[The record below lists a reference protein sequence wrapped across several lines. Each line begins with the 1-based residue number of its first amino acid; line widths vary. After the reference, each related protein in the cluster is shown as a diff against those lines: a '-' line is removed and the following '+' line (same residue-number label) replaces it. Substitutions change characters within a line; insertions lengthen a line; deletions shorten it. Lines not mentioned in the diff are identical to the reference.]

1 MVDTLVTLAGRL
13 SPPLA
18 RAIGRRVGDLIW
30 VAMPSRRVLA
40 LANVAQAFPEMPAS
54 ERRRVAYR
62 SFQHLGMV
70 AVEVCRAIREPVT
83 STLAGVQVDGLA
95 HVEQVMA
102 THGRALVVSA
112 HLGNWELRTL
122 LGHQLSSV
130 PMSIVVRP
138 LDTSALN
145 GVVRRLRATAG
156 ATIID
161 KRDAVRPILQA
172 LRRGGLVAIMLDQ
185 NASRREGVFVP
196 FFGRLAS
203 TSRSAATLA
212 VRTGTPILPLFIR
225 REPDGRHRI
234 TIEPPIA
241 PPAGAASEEGIV
253 ELTRRCTCVIEDA
266 IRHAPEQWLWMHARW
281 RTRPPEEARG

>member
-1 MVDTLVTLAGRL
+1 MVDTLAALAGRL
-13 SPPLA
+13 PPPVA
-18 RAIGRRVGDLIW
+18 RAIGRRLGDLIW
-30 VAMPSRRVLA
+30 VAVPSRRVVA
-40 LANVAQAFPEMPAS
+40 LANVAQAFPGMSES
-54 ERRRVAYR
+54 ERRRLAYR

-70 AVEVCRAIREPVT
+70 AVEVCRAVREPV
-83 STLAGVQVDGLA
+83 SSRLADVHFDGLA
-95 HVEQVMA
+95 YVEHVMA
-102 THGRALVVSA
+102 THGRALVVTA
-112 HLGNWELRTL
+112 HLGNWELLTV
-122 LGHQLSSV
+122 LGHRLSGV

-145 GVVRRLRATAG
+145 GVVGRLRAMAG

-161 KRDAVRPILQA
+161 KREAVRPILRA
-172 LRRGGLVAIMLDQ
+172 LRRGGLVAILLDQ

-225 REPDGRHRI
+225 REPDGRHRV
-234 TIEPPIA
+234 TIEPAIT

-281 RTRPPEEARG
+281 RTRPPEEARE